1 VLPAA
6 QAWLAGVRGSTLPR
20 AVVDRLATEVL
31 WLQQSFHAVDAAL
44 LGDLLASETPE
55 ARAAATRV
63 LTDER
68 EQLSDA
74 ESLLVARA
82 TDPHPRVRCEAVR
95 GLSFFPTAR
104 AMKAVAAA
112 ADIAPTDRF
121 VAYTCDAA
129 LGANLDVW
137 RDLHAAGGFVATGSL
152 AAGIVDGVL
161 GYEEK
166 ARKILPHLEVLTSKS
181 PQTEEARTKALQ
193 ILGRMQGGD
202 PGNGQAVF
210 KRVCVA
216 CHKAAADGATL
227 GPALAGVG
235 SRLKPAK
242 IVESIVDP
250 NAEVAEQYLSTSVLT
265 DDGRSI
271 VGLVVSETPDELVIF
286 DGKERRTIRVAE
298 IDERSKL
305 RQSSMPD
312 GLAAT
317 LAPHELL
324 DVVAYLKSLK

>member
-1 VLPAA
+1 V
-6 QAWLAGVRGSTLPR
+6 S
-20 AVVDRLATEVL
+20 
-31 WLQQSFHAVDAAL
+31 
-44 LGDLLASETPE
+44 
-55 ARAAATRV
+55 
-63 LTDER
+63 
-68 EQLSDA
+68 
-74 ESLLVARA
+74 
-82 TDPHPRVRCEAVR
+82 
-95 GLSFFPTAR
+95 
-104 AMKAVAAA
+104 
-112 ADIAPTDRF
+112 
-121 VAYTCDAA
+121 
-129 LGANLDVW
+129 
-137 RDLHAAGGFVATGSL
+137 TGSL

-210 KRVCVA
+210 KRVCAA
-216 CHKAAADGATL
+216 CHKVGDDGATL
-227 GPALAGVG
+227 GPVLAGVG
-235 SRLKPAK
+235 TRLKPAK

-271 VGLVVSETPDELVIF
+271 VGLVVSETPEELVIF
-286 DGKERRTIRVAE
+286 DGKERRTIAVAD
-298 IDERSKL
+298 IDERTKL